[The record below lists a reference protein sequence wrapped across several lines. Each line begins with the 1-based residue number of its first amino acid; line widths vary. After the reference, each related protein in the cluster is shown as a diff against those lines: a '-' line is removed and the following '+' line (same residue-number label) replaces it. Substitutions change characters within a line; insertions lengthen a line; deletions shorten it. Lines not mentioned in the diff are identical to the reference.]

1 MINCEYNKEEK
12 RWDFMYVDREGKS
25 SSVYLKD
32 DLQDIY
38 KMQSIVTW
46 VNRIIEHERTWLNTL
61 LIS

>member
-46 VNRIIEHERTWLNTL
+46 VNRIIEHERT
-61 LIS
+61 